1 MLQGTT
7 LGSRTRQDNTA
18 IVTTIMM
25 MDRKIT
31 DNMDQAEKERRAG
44 LVIQLWWAKYQV
56 RKQKEMIA
64 QIVREEEGEQ
74 QAKDDFKQTE
84 PKSCFIFPE
93 DNSLREV
100 FKNLNE
106 DGYFQFFIIVAI
118 IISSIT
124 LAFEH
129 PEDDPEATKA
139 DVLFVLDVL
148 FTLLFIFEMTS
159 KMIADGVCMAE
170 ASYLRDPWNQ
180 MDFCI
185 VIVSAIGLL
194 PFANDIKVLRVAR
207 TFRVLRPLRAL
218 RKFPQLAALTAT
230 LVNSLVPLGIVAV
243 ICFFVISIFAVLWI
257 ALQKGRVFRCS
268 VDEDMDD
275 HKHYFTYVECL
286 AEGGEWVVA
295 QQSYDNYFRSL
306 LTLFE
311 VMTLEDWQGVMYNS
325 IDTTDIKALD
335 AAGNWHEESY
345 ERQYRGTWWWGIMF
359 LVFVMVGAFF
369 FLNLIVGVVV
379 NAFDLN
385 EKMDATGLD
394 REEALVRRQTWLIT
408 MASPIHAGGWYLK
421 VRKPVCAL
429 ITSVC
434 WDMFMAAAIVGNVFC
449 MAFEHSEQPESLTNF
464 FYGVNVFFSLLFTFE
479 LMLKVIAY
487 NPVRTFIDRW
497 NVFDGVIVLVSLIE
511 LAIDAL
517 GTVNFPINP
526 TVLRAFRVFRLTR
539 LLKLVPHSE
548 GLQAVFHTFLEALPV
563 LTNVGLLL
571 FMVFFIYAVL
581 AVQIFSVRASPG
593 AVKRP

>member
-1 MLQGTT
+1 VLQGTT

-286 AEGGEWVVA
+286 AEGGEWVAA

-369 FLNLIVGVVV
+369 F
-379 NAFDLN
+379 
-385 EKMDATGLD
+385 
-394 REEALVRRQTWLIT
+394 RPR
-408 MASPIHAGGWYLK
+408 P
-421 VRKPVCAL
+421 
-429 ITSVC
+429 
-434 WDMFMAAAIVGNVFC
+434 
-449 MAFEHSEQPESLTNF
+449 
-464 FYGVNVFFSLLFTFE
+464 
-479 LMLKVIAY
+479 
-487 NPVRTFIDRW
+487 
-497 NVFDGVIVLVSLIE
+497 
-511 LAIDAL
+511 
-517 GTVNFPINP
+517 
-526 TVLRAFRVFRLTR
+526 
-539 LLKLVPHSE
+539 
-548 GLQAVFHTFLEALPV
+548 
-563 LTNVGLLL
+563 
-571 FMVFFIYAVL
+571 
-581 AVQIFSVRASPG
+581 PG
-593 AVKRP
+593 AVKRPWRSLVFSYENSFYMGLLRGRAGRLTAQNGGFRPGQSTSLSAWSSTPSTSTRRWTPPASTARRRSSAARPGSSPWPRRSTPAAGTSRSASRSARSSPRCAGTCSWRRPSSATSSAWRSSTRSSRKA